1 MWDPYECVAHPLELA
16 HDYLAEAALV
26 DLQDRHS
33 NTRDGLHMAALA
45 GAWMALVAGFGGMRA
60 GAGTLAFRPQLP
72 SGISRL
78 TFRIRYRDRKL
89 RVAITPGSA
98 RYELLAGEPLAITHH
113 GEQVLLAGQPVVLG
127 IPPVPFSIPP
137 GQPEGRAPVPHA
149 RRVRPAEEAEEAEE
163 APMKALPDRPH
174 DDRGV
179 EAALAP
185 GQH

>member
-1 MWDPYECVAHPLELA
+1 
-16 HDYLAEAALV
+16 
-26 DLQDRHS
+26 
-33 NTRDGLHMAALA
+33 
-45 GAWMALVAGFGGMRA
+45 MRA
-60 GAGTLAFRPQLP
+60 GAGALAFRPQLP
-72 SGISRL
+72 SGITRL
-78 TFRIRYRDRKL
+78 TFRIRYRDRGL
-89 RVAITPGSA
+89 RVSITPGSA

-137 GQPEGRAPVPHA
+137 GQPEGRAPLPHA
-149 RRVRPAEEAEEAEE
+149 QRERATERNQQ
-163 APMKALPDRPH
+163 ALPDRPQ